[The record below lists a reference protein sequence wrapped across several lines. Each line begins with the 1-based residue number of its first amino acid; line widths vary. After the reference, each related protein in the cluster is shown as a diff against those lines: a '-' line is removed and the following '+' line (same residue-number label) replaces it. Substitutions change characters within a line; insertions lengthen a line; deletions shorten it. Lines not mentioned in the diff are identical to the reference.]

1 MEVPLDCDC
10 SKHNNPKVLMFSFLK
25 NLVGGSNTEGMV
37 EALQQGA
44 VVIDVRSRAEFSGGH
59 VAGSKNIPLNEL
71 GSQLHKLPKER
82 PIIFCCASGARSGSA
97 TSIAKGEGYTAF
109 NGGPWTTVNALTR
122 G

>member
-1 MEVPLDCDC
+1 ML
-10 SKHNNPKVLMFSFLK
+10 SFLK
-25 NLVGGSNTEGMV
+25 NLVGGSNTEGLV
-37 EALQQGA
+37 DALQQGA
-44 VVIDVRSRAEFSGGH
+44 AIIDVRSRAEFAGGH

-71 GSQLHKLPKER
+71 GGQLSKFPKDK

-109 NGGPWTTVNALTR
+109 NGGPWTSVNALTR